1 MKIKKIKVNRQVMIA
16 IILLMILVL
25 GVGIFIRIKIEDM
38 LEGYVES
45 QVTEQVQY
53 MASMINGGISDELH
67 KLSEMAGCMPEAEEL
82 VIQENDRG
90 ISMGILTPEGKAL
103 VGKPLTVAD
112 FSGIQESFE
121 GESAVSYCKGKGFL
135 YTVPVYEGR
144 KVSYVLYRLY
154 EDNIMKDR
162 FSLTCYGEQGKL
174 VLLQNDEKI
183 FYSDNW
189 TENEEKIISSV
200 EAADVLSKIGQDQ
213 DDFMAGGSFCRLDGI
228 GYYIFQAEIKPY
240 HMTIQGLVPEQEVGK
255 DIMGIP
261 VLHAVGIGLLVLLL
275 IAVFIHVI
283 FAEGKAKEDQAKEV
297 AQITVQESNRAQSDF
312 LANMSHEIRTPINAI
327 MGMNEMVLRETK
339 DENIRSY
346 AHNIQ
351 NASQAL
357 LSLINGVLDFSKI
370 EAGRMEIIEN
380 EYRLHTLVN
389 DVVDTIQV
397 KADQKDLLF
406 LARVDRNLPDV
417 LCGDEGRIRQIVDNI
432 LNNAVKYTKEGKVL
446 FVVSGTVDEETNTV
460 ELKFSVS
467 DTGVGIRRADLP
479 KLFRNFERLDLI
491 KNRSIEGIGLGL
503 PISYQL
509 VQMMKGKLEV
519 ESTYGEGSEFT
530 VTIPQKIIDMEPI
543 GDFRK
548 DHPDESEGSSAG
560 GHLIAENAE
569 ILVVDDNEMN
579 LFVVQN
585 LLKRTKVRV
594 SICHSG
600 KECLQMM
607 QRKHYDVIFLDHM
620 MPELDGIETMKIS
633 HTLKNN
639 KCSDTPI
646 IALTANAIVGVREMY
661 INEGFDDYLSKP
673 VNGMQL
679 EDMLRKY
686 LPEEKQQITENNDE
700 VEEEKPIT
708 DTEDLARQRRA
719 LGTDRVYS
727 SNVSVIEILPPGGGN
742 VTTDDNTA
750 SQPKEPEQTYL
761 DVEVGIEYSGGDKE
775 MYKEFLAMFCDMKTE
790 NDRRIMQSFDA
801 RDWKNYVT
809 QVHALKSTSLTVG
822 ATRLSEEAKALEM
835 AGKKF
840 LEQEDSDVPG
850 YILAHHEEVM
860 ELYNNTNKEAQEWLN
875 KNGY

>member
-25 GVGIFIRIKIEDM
+25 GVGIFMRIKIEDM

-103 VGKPLTVAD
+103 VGKPLTIAD

-162 FSLTCYGEQGKL
+162 FSLTRYWKQGEL
-174 VLLQNDEKI
+174 ILLLNDEKV
-183 FYSDNW
+183 FCSDNW
-189 TENEEKIISSV
+189 TENEEKIISSEEV
-200 EAADVLSKIGQDQ
+200 ADVLSKIGQNQ

-240 HMTIQGLVPEQEVGK
+240 HMTIQGLVPEQEVRK

-261 VLHAVGIGLLVLLL
+261 VFHAVGIGLLVLLL

-491 KNRSIEGIGLGL
+491 KNRSIEGIGLGPVSYTHLTL
-503 PISYQL
+503 P
-509 VQMMKGKLEV
+509 
-519 ESTYGEGSEFT
+519 
-530 VTIPQKIIDMEPI
+530 
-543 GDFRK
+543 
-548 DHPDESEGSSAG
+548 
-560 GHLIAENAE
+560 
-569 ILVVDDNEMN
+569 
-579 LFVVQN
+579 
-585 LLKRTKVRV
+585 TK
-594 SICHSG
+594 
-600 KECLQMM
+600 
-607 QRKHYDVIFLDHM
+607 
-620 MPELDGIETMKIS
+620 
-633 HTLKNN
+633 
-639 KCSDTPI
+639 
-646 IALTANAIVGVREMY
+646 A
-661 INEGFDDYLSKP
+661 
-673 VNGMQL
+673 
-679 EDMLRKY
+679 
-686 LPEEKQQITENNDE
+686 
-700 VEEEKPIT
+700 
-708 DTEDLARQRRA
+708 
-719 LGTDRVYS
+719 
-727 SNVSVIEILPPGGGN
+727 
-742 VTTDDNTA
+742 
-750 SQPKEPEQTYL
+750 
-761 DVEVGIEYSGGDKE
+761 
-775 MYKEFLAMFCDMKTE
+775 
-790 NDRRIMQSFDA
+790 
-801 RDWKNYVT
+801 
-809 QVHALKSTSLTVG
+809 
-822 ATRLSEEAKALEM
+822 
-835 AGKKF
+835 
-840 LEQEDSDVPG
+840 
-850 YILAHHEEVM
+850 
-860 ELYNNTNKEAQEWLN
+860 
-875 KNGY
+875 